1 MDTSVY
7 VSFGVCCSD
16 SMESSENGAGFLGM
30 LLLELAVFVLW
41 FRLCFAALEK
51 LNLIKP
57 PLSSDVQSYGVV
69 IAGRVLFVWSECAF
83 FSVLFWEDSK
93 KRFWCCIRAVLEWF
107 EFGAFFFSSSSSLY
121 YFDGIHVYSAHLFSW
136 NWRAL
141 ANLNTEAD
149 ELVSYTTPS
158 VEGLWETENVL
169 CVWVGDA
176 LKAYREDV
184 TYCCLTT

>member
-16 SMESSENGAGFLGM
+16 SMESSENRAGFLGM

-107 EFGAFFFSSSSSLY
+107 EFGAFFFLLLLLFIILMASMCIAPI
-121 YFDGIHVYSAHLFSW
+121 YF
-136 NWRAL
+136 
-141 ANLNTEAD
+141 
-149 ELVSYTTPS
+149 P
-158 VEGLWETENVL
+158 ETEEHSPTSIRRQMSSCHIPHPLLKGCERQKMYFV
-169 CVWVGDA
+169 CEWVMHW
-176 LKAYREDV
+176 KPIERM
-184 TYCCLTT
+184 